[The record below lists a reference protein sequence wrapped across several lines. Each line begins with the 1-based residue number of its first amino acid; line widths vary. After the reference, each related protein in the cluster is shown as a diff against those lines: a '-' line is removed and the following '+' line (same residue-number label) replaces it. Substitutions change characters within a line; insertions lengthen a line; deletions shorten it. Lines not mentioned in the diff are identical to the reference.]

1 MCGGMVELK
10 SSVPNQMIG
19 DSKPLYWKDLLD
31 APIKGCPSLVPC
43 TKVVSITD
51 IGTEENVADSN
62 SSFLLRTDGFKSD
75 QGKGILLEDPG
86 QSSTSTLPKPSAE
99 KVFVELEELKEK
111 EEELKEDKKE
121 NISTYKI
128 KLLRKSN
135 DIYKPLRPIR
145 DLKLFEELS
154 ITDKKDTY
162 LLENIYSFYLSYL
175 YIYDEVSYKEVK
187 ISSQST
193 LYHEKIDEVFFIY
206 DGEKLNYIPLEE
218 DKKIT
223 IYYSNIKLDSPKE
236 EDLKDLHNITIDTTN
251 LDEKS
256 SFFVVENHGLN
267 KSIISE
273 DDLKFIKKKEKDEES
288 KEHYIVGIFDDILGE
303 IEDLYNNYHDSF
315 KKAYRNNYD
324 NINQIKEI
332 NSYPFTISSMIDKFY
347 VDEDTNKA
355 FKELNEY
362 FKDIVDIFLSDE
374 KYLNTFFL
382 KNKGDISWIFDRDK
396 HNIGLSYLNMI
407 KNRYYPFFEEFSY
420 STALK
425 KDVFKRNSNKD
436 NFNIFFEGKGFKYI
450 EKIQFKVNNFNFKN
464 SIYFTPKSKDYEAI
478 LKNANE
484 FLATIIFSI
493 IFSSD
498 EEFEAII
505 KSSNSASKLEAN
517 RVEFDKILKNIRP
530 ITFINT
536 KKDEELKKFIEKD
549 TIYSQILNR
558 DSKNSSDSYLNDY
571 ENLDLLNTK
580 QSFIQ
585 DGKTFD
591 SFIKSKY
598 LYFKNSSFYKNISKD
613 EDTPEEI
620 IKVIHNKLKSE
631 ELKNILEAY
640 KNIKNTNLQEYILFS
655 KNTLYMLCAPRLNI
669 DEESIFNN
677 IFHKDLSNIFKF
689 YTSMRVKMKGIDEN
703 KKEDS
708 NKELKKEEKGKGLA
722 DDAIADLIVQYRIS
736 ALFFNM
742 ISKSYTFA
750 ILQPKESDF
759 HKNAMT
765 FIPYEEK
772 TEEEKKDFK
781 LRFHFINEPKFTK
794 QILEKVKE
802 VELISKAVEDILD
815 EIIKNED
822 NLKYKDSV
830 DKYLKSLRTFSSTIA
845 FLRIIDFT
853 LMDDKSFKDF
863 SQFANDVLS
872 LTIYVTNFLKQKN
885 ILNKNTLAIFT
896 KELQKDRKMLFT
908 NLSTTNRFNIIFII
922 INSIID
928 SKKLYENDDYD
939 ALVTHNLLS
948 ILVITTMIFPA
959 STPIKIL
966 YIFLEIVI
974 SSVVNHLIESD
985 LVVFLKRTILAKNI
999 STSNVLFNDN
1009 KVYTAHFLANS
1020 FKNNKDVDVG
1030 FKSDKALINFIGENY
1045 FSYKDNFELAFKN
1058 ELQFLYTNLI
1068 GLKLEKIKYISEKS
1082 KNEFIIDSR
1091 KVYLDIKEAILIPNT
1106 LIEDEKFVLTFDGTN
1121 YSKDDLTNNN
1131 IFNPFKDDT
1140 IISSFVFRNIFKYS
1154 SNLSIITSSVELNYS
1169 ITYNI
1174 KKDAD
1179 FSSTKIYI
1187 DINKIEQIEFDK

>member
-1 MCGGMVELK
+1 M
-10 SSVPNQMIG
+10 S
-19 DSKPLYWKDLLD
+19 YF
-31 APIKGCPSLVPC
+31 
-43 TKVVSITD
+43 SI
-51 IGTEENVADSN
+51 N
-62 SSFLLRTDGFKSD
+62 
-75 QGKGILLEDPG
+75 
-86 QSSTSTLPKPSAE
+86 
-99 KVFVELEELKEK
+99 
-111 EEELKEDKKE
+111 
-121 NISTYKI
+121 
-128 KLLRKSN
+128 
-135 DIYKPLRPIR
+135 
-145 DLKLFEELS
+145 
-154 ITDKKDTY
+154 
-162 LLENIYSFYLSYL
+162 
-175 YIYDEVSYKEVK
+175 
-187 ISSQST
+187 
-193 LYHEKIDEVFFIY
+193 
-206 DGEKLNYIPLEE
+206 
-218 DKKIT
+218 
-223 IYYSNIKLDSPKE
+223 NIKLDSPKE
-236 EDLKDLHNITIDTTN
+236 EDLKGLHNITIDPTN

-315 KKAYRNNYD
+315 KKAYRINYD

-347 VDEDTNKA
+347 VDDDTNKA
-355 FKELNEY
+355 FKKLNESY
-362 FKDIVDIFLSDE
+362 KEILDIFLSDE
-374 KYLNTFFL
+374 KYLNIFFL
-382 KNKGDISWIFDRDK
+382 KNKGDISWIFDKDK

-464 SIYFTPKSKDYEAI
+464 SIYFTPKNKDYEAI

-505 KSSNSASKLEAN
+505 NFSNSASKLDLC
-517 RVEFDKILKNIRP
+517 RVEFDKILKDIRP
-530 ITFINT
+530 LTFINT
-536 KKDEELKKFIEKD
+536 KKDVELKDFIEQNS
-549 TIYSQILNR
+549 IYSQILNR
-558 DSKNSSDSYLNDY
+558 DSKRSSDSYLNDY
-571 ENLDLLNTK
+571 ENLDLLNIK
-580 QSFIQ
+580 QSFTQ

-613 EDTPEEI
+613 EDTPEKI

-640 KNIKNTNLQEYILFS
+640 KNIKITNLQEYIVFS

-689 YTSMRVKMKGIDEN
+689 YTSMREKMKGI
-703 KKEDS
+703 ED
-708 NKELKKEEKGKGLA
+708 EEKALL
-722 DDAIADLIVQYRIS
+722 IAQYRIS

-759 HKNAMT
+759 HTNAKA
-765 FIPYEEK
+765 FIPYDEK
-772 TEEEKKDFK
+772 IEEEKRSYEN
-781 LRFHFINEPKFTK
+781 RFHFINEPKFTK

-815 EIIKNED
+815 EIIKKGEN
-822 NLKYKDSV
+822 KDLQNSV

-853 LMDDKSFKDF
+853 LMDNKSFKDF

-872 LTIYVTNFLKQKN
+872 LTIYTTNFLKQKN
-885 ILNKNTLAIFT
+885 ILDKNTLANFIKQIN
-896 KELQKDRKMLFT
+896 KEKKTLFI
-908 NLSTTNRFNIIFII
+908 NLSITNRFNIVFII
-922 INSIID
+922 INSIVD
-928 SKKLYENDDYD
+928 SKKLYKNDDYD
-939 ALVTHNLLS
+939 ALAVQSLIS
-948 ILVITTMIFPA
+948 ILTISIIFIPP
-959 STPIKIL
+959 SIPSR
-966 YIFLEIVI
+966 IVI
-974 SSVVNHLIESD
+974 ALIELSLSLVYNYFVDSD
-985 LVVFLKRTILAKNI
+985 FLVFLKRTILAKNI

-1009 KVYTAHFLANS
+1009 KVYSAYFLANS
-1020 FKNNKDVDVG
+1020 FKNNKDIDVG
-1030 FKSDKALINFIGENY
+1030 FKSDKALIDFIGTNY
-1045 FSYKDNFELAFKN
+1045 YSYKENFELAFKN
-1058 ELQFLYTNLI
+1058 ELQFLYTNLV

-1091 KVYLDIKEAILIPNT
+1091 KVYLDIKEAILIPNA

-1121 YSKDDLTNNN
+1121 YLKDDLTNNN

-1140 IISSFVFRNIFKYS
+1140 IISNFVFRNIFKYS
-1154 SNLSIITSSVELNYS
+1154 SNLSISTSSVELNYS

-1174 KKDAD
+1174 KKNAD

>member
-10 SSVPNQMIG
+10 SSATNQMIG

-86 QSSTSTLPKPSAE
+86 QSSTSILPKPSAE

-135 DIYKPLRPIR
+135 NIYKPLRPIR

-162 LLENIYSFYLSYL
+162 SLENIYSFYLSYL

-236 EDLKDLHNITIDTTN
+236 EDLKGLHNITIDPTN
-251 LDEKS
+251 LDGES
-256 SFFVVENHGLN
+256 SFFVAKNHGLN
-267 KSIISE
+267 KSTISK
-273 DDLKFIKKKEKDEES
+273 DDLKFIKKKEKDKES
-288 KEHYIVGIFDDILGE
+288 EEHYIVGIFDDILGE

-315 KKAYRNNYD
+315 KKAYRFNYD

-332 NSYPFTISSMIDKFY
+332 NAYPFTISSMIDKFY
-347 VDEDTNKA
+347 VDDDTNKA
-355 FKELNEY
+355 FKKLNESY
-362 FKDIVDIFLSDE
+362 KEILDIFLSDE

-382 KNKGDISWIFDRDK
+382 ENKGDISWIFDRDK
-396 HNIGLSYLNMI
+396 HNIGLSYLNMV
-407 KNRYYPFFEEFSY
+407 KNRYYLFFEEFSY
-420 STALK
+420 NSNLE
-425 KDVFKRNSNKD
+425 KDIFKRNSNKHS
-436 NFNIFFEGKGFKYI
+436 FNIIYEGIGFKYVNR
-450 EKIQFKVNNFNFKN
+450 IQFKVNNKYFKN
-464 SIYFTPKSKDYEAI
+464 SVYFTPKNKDYESI

-493 IFSSD
+493 IFSAD
-498 EEFEAII
+498 EELEAILKSG
-505 KSSNSASKLEAN
+505 KSSCKIENL
-517 RVEFDKILKNIRP
+517 RVMFDKILNDIRP
-530 ITFINT
+530 LTFINNT
-536 KKDEELKKFIEKD
+536 KDKELKDFIEQN
-549 TIYSQILNR
+549 TIYSKILNR
-558 DSKNSSDSYLNDY
+558 DSKQSSDSYLNDY
-571 ENLDLLNTK
+571 KNLDLLNTK
-580 QSFIQ
+580 QSFFQ
-585 DGKTFD
+585 EGKSFD
-591 SFIKSKY
+591 SFIKSEY
-598 LYFKNSSFYKNISKD
+598 LYFSKDSEFYKESSKNKSIIPKNII
-613 EDTPEEI
+613 EI
-620 IKVIHNKLKSE
+620 IHSKLKSD

-640 KNIKNTNLQEYILFS
+640 NGIKNTNIQEYIIFS

-677 IFHKDLSNIFKF
+677 IFHKDLSHIYKF
-689 YTSMRVKMKGIDEN
+689 YSSMRDKMEGIKD
-703 KKEDS
+703 
-708 NKELKKEEKGKGLA
+708 EEKAL
-722 DDAIADLIVQYRIS
+722 LIIQYRIS
-736 ALFFNM
+736 TLFFNM
-742 ISKSYTFA
+742 ISKSYIFA
-750 ILQPKESDF
+750 ILQDTNSDF
-759 HKNAMT
+759 HKNAKA
-765 FIPYEEK
+765 FIPYDEK
-772 TEEEKKDFK
+772 TEDDKKDFK
-781 LRFHFINEPKFTK
+781 LRFLFIKEPKFTS

-802 VELISKAVEDILD
+802 VEFISKSVEDILD
-815 EIIKNED
+815 EIIKEG
-822 NLKYKDSV
+822 KDRDLQNSV
-830 DKYLKSLRTFSSTIA
+830 DKYLKSLKTFSSTIA

-853 LMDDKSFKDF
+853 LMDSKSLKDF
-863 SQFANDVLS
+863 SQFANDIIS
-872 LTIYVTNFLKQKN
+872 LTIYATNFLKQKN
-885 ILNKNTLAIFT
+885 ILDKNTLANFIKQIN
-896 KELQKDRKMLFT
+896 KEKKTLFI
-908 NLSTTNRFNIIFII
+908 NLSTVNRFNIVFII
-922 INSIID
+922 INSIVD

-939 ALVTHNLLS
+939 ALAVQNLIS
-948 ILVITTMIFPA
+948 ILAISIIFIPP
-959 STPIKIL
+959 SIPSR
-966 YIFLEIVI
+966 IVI
-974 SSVVNHLIESD
+974 ALIELSLSLVYNYFVDSD
-985 LVVFLKRTILAKNI
+985 FLVFLKKTILARNL

-1009 KVYTAHFLANS
+1009 KVYSAHFLANS
-1020 FKNNKDVDVG
+1020 FKNNKDIDVG
-1030 FKSDKALINFIGENY
+1030 FKSDKALINFIGTNY
-1045 FSYKDNFELAFKN
+1045 YSYKDNFELAFKN
-1058 ELQFLYTNLI
+1058 ELQFLYTNII

-1106 LIEDEKFVLTFDGTN
+1106 LIEDEKFILTFDGIN
-1121 YSKDDLTNNN
+1121 YLKKNLDFNKIDNTYL
-1131 IFNPFKDDT
+1131 FNPFKDDT
-1140 IISSFVFRNIFKYS
+1140 IISNFVFRNSFKYS
-1154 SNLSIITSSVELNYS
+1154 SNLSISTSFLELNYS

>member
-10 SSVPNQMIG
+10 SSATNQMIG

-86 QSSTSTLPKPSAE
+86 QSSTSILAKPSAE

-111 EEELKEDKKE
+111 EEKLKEDKKE

-162 LLENIYSFYLSYL
+162 LSENIYTFYLSYL

-236 EDLKDLHNITIDTTN
+236 EDLEGLHNITIDPTN

-315 KKAYRNNYD
+315 KKAYRINYD

-347 VDEDTNKA
+347 VDDDTNKA
-355 FKELNEY
+355 FKKLNESY
-362 FKDIVDIFLSDE
+362 KEILDIFLSDE
-374 KYLNTFFL
+374 KYLNIFFL
-382 KNKGDISWIFDRDK
+382 KNKGDISWIFDKDK

-498 EEFEAII
+498 KEFETII
-505 KSSNSASKLEAN
+505 KSSNSASKLDLC

-536 KKDEELKKFIEKD
+536 KKDVELKDFIEQNS
-549 TIYSQILNR
+549 IYSQILNR
-558 DSKNSSDSYLNDY
+558 DSKRSSDSYLNDY
-571 ENLDLLNTK
+571 ENLDLLNIK
-580 QSFIQ
+580 QSFTQ

-613 EDTPEEI
+613 EDTPENIMKI
-620 IKVIHNKLKSE
+620 IHSKLKSDD
-631 ELKNILEAY
+631 LKNILKAY
-640 KNIKNTNLQEYILFS
+640 ENIKNTNLQEYILFS

-689 YTSMRVKMKGIDEN
+689 YTSMRVKMGSFLY
-703 KKEDS
+703 ED
-708 NKELKKEEKGKGLA
+708 
-722 DDAIADLIVQYRIS
+722 IADLIVQYRIS

-750 ILQPKESDF
+750 ILQAKESDF
-759 HKNAMT
+759 HTNAKA

-772 TEEEKKDFK
+772 TEEEKKSYK
-781 LRFHFINEPKFTK
+781 NRFHFINEPKFTK

-802 VELISKAVEDILD
+802 IEHISKAVEDILD

-853 LMDDKSFKDF
+853 LMDNKSFKDF

-872 LTIYVTNFLKQKN
+872 LTIYVTNFLNQKN

-908 NLSTTNRFNIIFII
+908 NLSITNRFNIIFII
-922 INSIID
+922 VNAVFD

-939 ALVTHNLLS
+939 ALATNLAIS
-948 ILVITTMIFPA
+948 ILVIVTMIIPA
-959 STPIKIL
+959 SIPIKIVTS
-966 YIFLEIVI
+966 IIEISFSI
-974 SSVVNHLIESD
+974 IYNYLKDSD

-1030 FKSDKALINFIGENY
+1030 FKSDKALINFIGENH
-1045 FSYKDNFELAFKN
+1045 FSYKSNFELAFKN

-1068 GLKLEKIKYISEKS
+1068 GLKLEKVKYKSEEEYHIKYQK
-1082 KNEFIIDSR
+1082 IIA
-1091 KVYLDIKEAILIPNT
+1091 KVNEAILIPNILLEDKEFE
-1106 LIEDEKFVLTFDGTN
+1106 LIVDGEKYEIERKNGIF
-1121 YSKDDLTNNN
+1121 N
-1131 IFNPFKDDT
+1131 IFSGNSKLFEMLLQNRYVNKYKIKIYIKT
-1140 IISSFVFRNIFKYS
+1140 SFSEFAY
-1154 SNLSIITSSVELNYS
+1154 EL
-1169 ITYNI
+1169 TYDIEQNT
-1174 KKDAD
+1174 D
-1179 FSSTKIYI
+1179 FSSKRLYI
-1187 DINKIEQIEFDK
+1187 SVNNIEQIEFDK